1 MYEKVSSSLN
11 NVAVTLYE
19 NNDKIQS
26 KHFWATTLHII
37 KIDTLFFMS
46 SAAQWTDEDKYF
58 WVMQLC
64 YIFTLVACS
73 LLDTAHHSLHH

>member
-37 KIDTLFFMS
+37 KIDTLFF
-46 SAAQWTDEDKYF
+46 
-58 WVMQLC
+58 L
-64 YIFTLVACS
+64 
-73 LLDTAHHSLHH
+73 